1 MARAELR
8 SLRLSRSDTER
19 LLAALVISLLLHVT
33 VWGGYEVGKKFGWWQ
48 AWHLPAW
55 LHKTARKNPP
65 PPQLQIQPEVQP
77 EIFVD
82 VTQSDPEPPK
92 KTIYYSDKNSHA
104 ANPDEDKNLNQ
115 PKLDGKQK
123 EVPKTEDANK
133 FSKSQPTPPQQQ
145 LQPSPP
151 AEPAEAAQPVSPFNQ
166 GDVKLTK
173 VADKKTEEQKPSPPQ
188 QQPRPRTINAALA
201 QQHLPGRMS
210 QQNGGA
216 HRKLDPSFDVKAT
229 PFGDYDRAFIEAV
242 QQRWSDLLDSQ
253 RFAQDRTG
261 KVVVR
266 FKLEYDGTV
275 HDMEVLENTVGDLLG
290 YVCQAAIS
298 EAAPFGKWPDDMRRM
313 IGANFREIT
322 FTFYYY

>member
-55 LHKTARKNPP
+55 LHKTAKKNP

-123 EVPKTEDANK
+123 DSPKTEDVQK
-133 FSKSQPTPPQQQ
+133 FSKLQPSPAPQP

-151 AEPAEAAQPVSPFNQ
+151 AEPTEAAQPVSPFNQ
-166 GDVKLTK
+166 GDVKPTK

-188 QQPRPRTINAALA
+188 QQPRPRTINAALK
-201 QQHLPGRMS
+201 QQHLPGREM
-210 QQNGGA
+210 QQNGNA
-216 HRKLDPSFDVKAT
+216 HHALQASFDVKAT
-229 PFGDYDRAFIEAV
+229 LTGDYDQRVVEAV
-242 QQRWSDLLDSQ
+242 TQRWYDLLDSQ
-253 RFAQDRTG
+253 KFAQDRTG
-261 KVVVR
+261 RVVLR

-275 HDMEVLENTVGDLLG
+275 RDMEVLQNSVGDLLG
-290 YVCQAAIS
+290 YVCQASIEES
-298 EAAPFGKWPDDMRRM
+298 APFGKWPDDMRRD

-322 FTFYYY
+322 FTFDYY